1 MHCSVVNHF
10 EGKTPEK
17 PVSRMSLVVLDIVC
31 VENNIVKEL
40 GNYKVKQTVGYSLL
54 PLEKF
59 KPTS

>member
-31 VENNIVKEL
+31 IENNIVKEL
-40 GNYKVKQTVGYSLL
+40 GNYKVKQTVG
-54 PLEKF
+54 
-59 KPTS
+59 